1 MSDTRFIMLGVAL
14 IFAGF
19 VVLGVLGSD
28 YAGSTIEEIEFG
40 DCYEYYDDMPPVPVS
55 CDQAL
60 LNKMLFFMLVIGL
73 VATGIISLIKG
84 SRGKWDQDVRPEDM
98 VGPGG
103 EKNLRDDEKDD

>member
-1 MSDTRFIMLGVAL
+1 MSDTRFIMLGAAL

-19 VVLGVLGSD
+19 VILGVLGSG
-28 YAGSTIEEIEFG
+28 YTGSTIEEIEFG
-40 DCYEYYDDMPPVPVS
+40 DCYEYYDDKPPVQVS

-60 LNKMLFFMLVIGL
+60 LDKLLFFMLVMGL
-73 VATGIISLIKG
+73 VAAGIVFLIKG
-84 SRGKWDQDVRPEDM
+84 ARGGWDQDVRPEDM